1 MDSQKLSLRTKI
13 GYGICDV
20 GGNIFFTV
28 MSFWLLNYLT
38 DTVGLAAGLA
48 GTALMIGRIWDAVI
62 DPIIGTLS
70 DRTQTRW
77 GRRRPLMFIGAIL
90 LFATMVIMFKNPFL
104 SSQTALFWWATLAY
118 CALCTAYSLVNIP
131 YSALTPELTTSYNE
145 RTSLNAFRM
154 SSAIVGT
161 LIAAGAGLLIVDAFA
176 AKQVVEGL
184 PVVDR
189 SSGFTAMGVIFGAI
203 MLATALVTVFAVKE
217 PVLTRQPSKMG
228 LIKSYLSTFRNKPFV
243 LILLPW
249 TLNVT
254 GVTIL
259 SSTLIYYFRY
269 IYHRESMTTLAMLI
283 LLLSSMIF
291 IPVWN
296 ALSRKIGK
304 KTGFIIGMSI
314 LVLTISLIFFFGHTA
329 GVTFFLVMMAVGG
342 IGFSTG
348 YIFPWAIVPD
358 AIDYDTILT
367 GEKREGIFYGIWTF
381 SSQLGQALAALILG
395 WTLSFAGYIPGA
407 VQGKNALLAIRL
419 LLGPVAI
426 FFYILAIVVLFY
438 YPIDEK
444 RHAEIRARVSEAASE
459 SQS

>member
-1 MDSQKLSLRTKI
+1 MDSQELSLRTKI

-62 DPIIGTLS
+62 DPFIGTLS
-70 DRTQTRW
+70 DKTRTRW
-77 GRRRPLMFIGAIL
+77 GRRKPYMLIGSIL
-90 LFATMVIMFKNPFL
+90 LMAAMVVMFKNPRL
-104 SSQTALFWWATLAY
+104 PGQTALFWWATLAY

-131 YSALTPELTTSYNE
+131 YSALTPELTSSYNE

-154 SSAIVGT
+154 SFAIIGT

-176 AKQVVEGL
+176 TKKLVGGL
-184 PVVDR
+184 SLIDK
-189 SSGFTAMGVIFGAI
+189 SSGFTAMGIIFGAI
-203 MLATALVTVFAVKE
+203 MLGTALVTVFTVKE
-217 PVLTRQPSKMG
+217 PSFTPKPSRMG
-228 LIKSYLSTFRNKPFV
+228 LVKSYLSAFRNKPFV
-243 LILLPW
+243 LILLTW
-249 TLNVT
+249 TFNVT

-259 SSTLIYYFRY
+259 SSTMIYYFKY
-269 IYHRESMTTLAMLI
+269 IYHSENMTTLALLI
-283 LLLSSMIF
+283 LLVSSMIF

-296 ALSRKIGK
+296 ALSRRIGK
-304 KTGFIIGMSI
+304 KAGFIAGMSL
-314 LVLTISLIFFFGHTA
+314 LVVTIALIFFFGHTA

-358 AIDYDTILT
+358 AIDYDTALT

-381 SSQLGQALAALILG
+381 SSQLGQAFAALVLG
-395 WTLSFAGYIPGA
+395 WVLNFAGYVPGA
-407 VQGKNALLAIRL
+407 LQGKNALLAIRL
-419 LLGPVAI
+419 LLGPIAIVFYIVAI
-426 FFYILAIVVLFY
+426 AVLFR

-444 RHAEIRARVSEAASE
+444 RHAEIRARVCGTMSENA
-459 SQS
+459 